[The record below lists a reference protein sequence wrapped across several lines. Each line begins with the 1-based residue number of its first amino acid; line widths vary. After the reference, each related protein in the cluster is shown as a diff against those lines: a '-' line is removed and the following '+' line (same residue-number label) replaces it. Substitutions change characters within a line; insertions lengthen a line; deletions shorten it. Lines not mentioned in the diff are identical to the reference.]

1 MKTGIKDEMKESQS
15 KRNNL
20 LEKEKQERFS
30 KLSDWKVNNVCT
42 CTVHVYYTTGSNK
55 CHQDRTLNYMY
66 MAKQY
71 KL

>member
-15 KRNNL
+15 KRNKL
-20 LEKEKQERFS
+20 LEKEQHERFS

-55 CHQDRTLNYMY
+55 RRWDGTLPY
-66 MAKQY
+66 MAK
-71 KL
+71 